1 MCCRSDHV
9 ETGHT
14 FHLRIR
20 RLLARAD
27 INYREPLARLVEPQH
42 KLVKGIS
49 RSPEVAT
56 YSACARKRVHQPV
69 LVEEDIRPQVAR
81 HGRIGQEMVLHG
93 LCEKLRRE
101 PAAVSSLPD
110 YLWGEDRAIAVDE
123 ADYALLSLL
132 GSLGGREQTVHICVV
147 RMGRI
152 G

>member
-1 MCCRSDHV
+1 M
-9 ETGHT
+9 
-14 FHLRIR
+14 
-20 RLLARAD
+20 
-27 INYREPLARLVEPQH
+27 
-42 KLVKGIS
+42 
-49 RSPEVAT
+49 
-56 YSACARKRVHQPV
+56 
-69 LVEEDIRPQVAR
+69 AR